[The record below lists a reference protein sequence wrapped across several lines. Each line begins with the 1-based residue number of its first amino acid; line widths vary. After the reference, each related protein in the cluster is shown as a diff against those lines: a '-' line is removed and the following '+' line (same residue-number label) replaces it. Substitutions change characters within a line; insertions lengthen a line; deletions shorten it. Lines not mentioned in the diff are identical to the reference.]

1 MLTKSHCKTKNL
13 QFWTVP
19 VTLVFADI
27 FELDKS
33 KFGKVSPR
41 LSLTSELIITLGTAE
56 NCSRNSFEK
65 VESQA

>member
-1 MLTKSHCKTKNL
+1 MLKKSNYKTKNL
-13 QFWTVP
+13 QFLTVP